1 MQLGNDL
8 VLNNAT
14 LESLIF
20 VHLANK
26 IAAVSLFRVVFSREN
41 IFRPMLVHLRRARR
55 LRRTYLRCRMLFHG
69 ERACLEN
76 MDWLLHSVT
85 SRGHV
90 FIDRIGHH
98 FVCVIAMFCGWGC
111 YDHIQNQTLRVCRSL
126 ALFCS
131 LRHGAAL
138 CSCSLH
144 IRKLRPSRSERR
156 TTCQSD

>member
-1 MQLGNDL
+1 MQLVNDL

-69 ERACLEN
+69 
-76 MDWLLHSVT
+76 
-85 SRGHV
+85 
-90 FIDRIGHH
+90 
-98 FVCVIAMFCGWGC
+98 
-111 YDHIQNQTLRVCRSL
+111 
-126 ALFCS
+126 
-131 LRHGAAL
+131 
-138 CSCSLH
+138 
-144 IRKLRPSRSERR
+144 
-156 TTCQSD
+156 